1 MKHSGVDYDMSEIE
15 TLVERLRGGDEA
27 LSGLVERLVDDLLSR
42 PVTEMVEPDW
52 IAQRFVEGLR
62 ATAQDEHTES
72 WLHAQVKGALQR
84 SESETGSLSTR
95 LPQELSRPLKQLLRR
110 PYTPNATIVRSLLD
124 HEAMRDLIRTVLVQI
139 LTDFGKSIRPAL
151 PDAPLGGRRRGG
163 KLSQLVGAAQE
174 VASVVG
180 AQVEERTEAKVREFV
195 DDAISKSLEIS
206 VAQLCSESF
215 SDSFGRWRADSVD
228 VLLEVPVETWQ
239 GEIESLEPEALVG
252 EIVELIRGLAAW
264 DGLAGLVES
273 LLSTAMEEVGDA
285 SLRDFL
291 AGSGIEED
299 WRPQVEEILL
309 QRARDFVATDV
320 FSDWIRSVVD

>member
-1 MKHSGVDYDMSEIE
+1 MKHGGVDYDMSEIE

-27 LSGLVERLVDDLLSR
+27 LSGLVERLIDDLLSR
-42 PVTEMVEPDW
+42 PVMEMVEPEW
-52 IAQRFVEGLR
+52 VARQFVEGLR
-62 ATAQDEHTES
+62 ATAQDEHTEA
-72 WLHAQVKGALQR
+72 WLHAQVKTALQR

-95 LPQELSRPLKQLLRR
+95 LPEELSKPLKQLLRR

-195 DDAISKSLEIS
+195 DDAISRSLEIS

-215 SDSFGRWRADSVD
+215 SDTFGRWRADSVD

-239 GEIESLEPEALVG
+239 REVESLEPEALVG
-252 EIVELIRGLAAW
+252 EIVWGAWWSLCCPQRWKRLGIRVCEIFLRGL
-264 DGLAGLVES
+264 GLRTTGALRSRRSFSSGRVILWPQMCFRTGSDLSSTDLVFQ
-273 LLSTAMEEVGDA
+273 LLH
-285 SLRDFL
+285 
-291 AGSGIEED
+291 
-299 WRPQVEEILL
+299 
-309 QRARDFVATDV
+309 
-320 FSDWIRSVVD
+320 